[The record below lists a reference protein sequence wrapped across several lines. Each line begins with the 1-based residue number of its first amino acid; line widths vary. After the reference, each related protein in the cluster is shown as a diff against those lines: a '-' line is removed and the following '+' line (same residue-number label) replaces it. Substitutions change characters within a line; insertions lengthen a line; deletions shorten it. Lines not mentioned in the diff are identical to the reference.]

1 MGPKLIENPKDY
13 DAWCQVAMV
22 GSWAHNGYY
31 GLGQVEDWACHAM
44 EHELS
49 AYDPTIT
56 HGAGLAVI
64 TPAWLRYV
72 ASVNPA
78 RMQRFAQ
85 SVMGEETLE
94 GAIEKLQA
102 FYQTMEM
109 PSKLSEL
116 GLTEEA
122 LKACAESACAR
133 TGTIGQFKKLT
144 SEDVLAIYR
153 SVF

>member
-1 MGPKLIENPKDY
+1 M
-13 DAWCQVAMV
+13 
-22 GSWAHNGYY
+22 
-31 GLGQVEDWACHAM
+31 
-44 EHELS
+44 
-49 AYDPTIT
+49 
-56 HGAGLAVI
+56 
-64 TPAWLRYV
+64 
-72 ASVNPA
+72 ASVNPT

-85 SVMGEETLE
+85 NVMGEQTLE
-94 GAIEKLQA
+94 GAIEKLQV
-102 FYQTMEM
+102 FYQAMKM
-109 PSKLSEL
+109 PSKLSEF